1 MLITGWILGVL
12 VSIGGILLSCRYDI
26 PTAPVIVV
34 SLCIIFFML
43 LGVRAWIKWSRER
56 LI

>member
-34 SLCIIFFML
+34 SLSIIFFML